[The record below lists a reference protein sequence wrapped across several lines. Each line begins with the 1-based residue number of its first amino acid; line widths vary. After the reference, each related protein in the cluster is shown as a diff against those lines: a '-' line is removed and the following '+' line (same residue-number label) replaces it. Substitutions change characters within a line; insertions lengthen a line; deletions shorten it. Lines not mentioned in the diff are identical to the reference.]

1 MSSLEGEGFRLRR
14 ASAEDVDFLASLATD
29 DAVQPFLAVVSAHS
43 PEEFRSEVERAEN
56 EPDHYGRFI
65 LEVDGERAGSMAF
78 SVVNRRSRIANLYG
92 LMIRPDYRGRG
103 LADAAARVF
112 SRHLLLDLGFHRL
125 ELECYGFNDRAIR
138 HAERIYVREGVK
150 RKAYWRD
157 GDWVDGV
164 TFSLIREDLGE

>member
-1 MSSLEGEGFRLRR
+1 MSSLEGEGFTLRR
-14 ASAEDVDFLASLATD
+14 ASADDVDFLASLATD

-43 PEEFRSEVERAEN
+43 PEEFRAEVERAEK

-65 LEVDGERAGSMAF
+65 LEVAGERAGSMAF

-92 LMIRPDYRGRG
+92 LMIHPDYRGRG
-103 LADAAARVF
+103 LADAAAQVF

-125 ELECYGFNDRAIR
+125 ELECYSFNDRAIR

>member
-1 MSSLEGEGFRLRR
+1 VSSLEGDGFTLRR
-14 ASAEDVDFLASLATD
+14 ASADDVDFLASLATD

-43 PEEFRSEVERAEN
+43 PEEFRSEVERAEQ
-56 EPDHYGRFI
+56 EPEQYGRFI
-65 LEVDGERAGSMAF
+65 LEVDGERVGAMAF
-78 SVVNRRSRIANLYG
+78 SVVNRRSRIASLYG
-92 LMIRPDYRGRG
+92 LMIHPNFRGRG
-103 LADAAARVF
+103 LADTAARLF
-112 SRHLLLDLGFHRL
+112 SRYLLLDLGFHRL

-157 GDWVDGV
+157 GGWVDGV

>member
-1 MSSLEGEGFRLRR
+1 VSGLEGEGLTLRR
-14 ASAEDVDFLASLATD
+14 AGAADVEFLAALATHGE
-29 DAVQPFLAVVSAHS
+29 VQPFLAVVSAHTT
-43 PEEFRSEVERAEN
+43 EEFRAELDRADK
-56 EPDHYGRFI
+56 EPEWYGRFI
-65 LEVDGERAGSMAF
+65 LEVEGERAGSMAF

-92 LMIRPDYRGRG
+92 LMIHPDFRGRG

-164 TFSLIREDLGE
+164 TFSLIREDLEP